1 MTVAEHFTAERITAL
16 VAVHAAA
23 LAALLAVHLDMGIGN
38 AIGAAL
44 LTYVATIVI
53 VAVKVPLQIVKVVTA
68 SGRGTIIAAVIT
80 AIVLTGLLKAL
91 RGLA

>member
-38 AIGAAL
+38 AIGAAF

-53 VAVKVPLQIVKVVTA
+53 VAVKVPLQILKVVTA
-68 SGRGTIIAAVIT
+68 SGRGTIIAAVMT
-80 AIVLTGLLKAL
+80 SVVLIGLLKAL